1 MSFIL
6 DLPGAA
12 VKLYQVIRADREL
25 QDWLRLIFSCG
36 FSGFIALTGTWGGA
50 LVAHSQPWV
59 AFGLGLCACAVAV
72 FTVLLRMPQGRSLMI
87 AVPSSV
93 AQQQIEA
100 GQTIEEPVA
109 KK

>member
-1 MSFIL
+1 MITFDIGNL
-6 DLPGAA
+6 LVNLWKVWKEDREFQNW
-12 VKLYQVIRADREL
+12 VKLGL
-25 QDWLRLIFSCG
+25 SCG

-72 FTVLLRMPQGRSLMI
+72 FTVLVRMPQGKSLLI
-87 AVPSSV
+87 AVPSEV
-93 AQQQIEA
+93 AKQYAAA
-100 GQTIEEPVA
+100 GQTIEEPV